1 MTLRTSYTLIAPV
14 YDLLVRRFSQNIRKS
29 SLQRLGDVS
38 DQSIL
43 LPGIGTGLD
52 IPHLPL
58 AAHYTGMDL
67 TPAMLKR
74 AELQIP
80 EGLNMELQ
88 TGDAMAMPFADNQF
102 DCVVMHLILA
112 VVPQPQKALA
122 EAARVVK
129 PGGRILILD
138 KFLKPN
144 EGAWLKRAISPI
156 MGRIATRT
164 DVVFE
169 QLLQGLPHLK
179 LSHNDDAGLGGWFR
193 HIELRKQD

>member
-1 MTLRTSYTLIAPV
+1 MTLRTSYTLIAPF
-14 YDLLVRRFSQNIRKS
+14 YDLLIRRFSQKLRIN
-29 SLQRLGDVS
+29 SLQRLGDVNGL
-38 DQSIL
+38 SIL

-52 IPHLPL
+52 IPHLP
-58 AAHYTGMDL
+58 AGAHYTGMDL

-74 AELQIP
+74 AQLQIP
-80 EGLNMELQ
+80 EGLNMALQ
-88 TGDAMAMPFADNQF
+88 TGDAMALPFENNQF
-102 DCVVMHLILA
+102 DCVIMHLILA
-112 VVPQPQKALA
+112 VVPEPQKALA

-144 EGAWLKRAISPI
+144 ETAWLKRAISPI

-169 QLLQGLPHLK
+169 KLFSSLPELT
-179 LSHNDDAGLGGWFR
+179 LNYNEAAGLGGWFR
-193 HIELRKQD
+193 HIELNKD

>member
-1 MTLRTSYTLIAPV
+1 MSLRTSYTFIAPF
-14 YDLLVRRFSQNIRKS
+14 YDFVVRRFSQDLRKR
-29 SLQRLGDVS
+29 SLQRLEAVNGLSV
-38 DQSIL
+38 L

-52 IPHLPL
+52 IPHLPFG
-58 AAHYTGMDL
+58 AQYTGVDL

-74 AELQIP
+74 AQQQIP
-80 EGLNMELQ
+80 AGLNVELQ
-88 TGDAMAMPFADNQF
+88 TGDAMALPYEENQF
-102 DCVVMHLILA
+102 DCVIMHLILA

-138 KFLKPN
+138 KFLKTN
-144 EGAWLKRAISPI
+144 ETAWLKRAISPI

-169 QLLQGLPHLK
+169 DLLETLPQLQLK
-179 LSHNDDAGLGGWFR
+179 QNDAAGLGGWFR
-193 HIELRKQD
+193 HIELNKV